1 MDAVIDRLYK
11 TIMARLD
18 REQEEKSKMERCTCG
33 SYMINLDPKKKVCDV
48 CFYRI
53 KYEKALEKIK
63 KMKGNKK

>member
-1 MDAVIDRLYK
+1 
-11 TIMARLD
+11 
-18 REQEEKSKMERCTCG
+18 MERCTCG